1 MKHKASFIVLLLS
14 IVLMVVHEFADAHPG
29 RTASDG

>member
-1 MKHKASFIVLLLS
+1 MKHKASFMVLLLS
-14 IVLMVVHEFADAHPG
+14 IVLMIVHACADAHPG